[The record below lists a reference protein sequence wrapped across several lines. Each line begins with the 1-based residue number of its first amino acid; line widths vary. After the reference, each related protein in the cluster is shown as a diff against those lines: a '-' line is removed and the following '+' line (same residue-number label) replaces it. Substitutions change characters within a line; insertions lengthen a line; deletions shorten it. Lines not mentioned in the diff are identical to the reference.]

1 MAPHHGIPDIF
12 PRFVD
17 FVPVRVVIKG
27 LDQTRV
33 RYEAM
38 VHQVGEG
45 AAALAFSRAL
55 NHESRK
61 TFTAV
66 KRALRKQTDIP
77 PFMITASTAFRFS
90 SKHHLRTI
98 ITGSGRELPLL
109 LFKPSQFS
117 YGVRARVWGRHQV
130 YRSSFIVARFG
141 GNVFHR
147 TSHKR
152 FPIQKMFGPSVPKE
166 MLKDETLETF
176 ERSGNAIMDRAM
188 HELSRILKV

>member
-1 MAPHHGIPDIF
+1 VQII
-12 PRFVD
+12 
-17 FVPVRVVIKG
+17 IKD
-27 LDQTRV
+27 LDQTRI

-38 VHQVGEG
+38 VQQVGEG

-55 NHESRK
+55 NHEGRK
-61 TFTAV
+61 SFTAV
-66 KRALRKQTDIP
+66 KRALRKQTDVP
-77 PFMITASTAFRFS
+77 PFMITASMTFRPS

-98 ITGSGRELPLL
+98 ISGSGRELPLR

-117 YGVRARVWGRHQV
+117 YGVRARVWGRQQV
-130 YRSSFIVARFG
+130 YRSSFIVAKYG

-147 TSHKR
+147 TSPKR
-152 FPIQKMFGPSVPKE
+152 FPIQKLFGPSIAKE

>member
-1 MAPHHGIPDIF
+1 VSPA
-12 PRFVD
+12 
-17 FVPVRVVIKG
+17 VRIVIKD

-38 VHQVGEG
+38 VQQVGEG
-45 AAALAFSRAL
+45 NAALAFSRAL
-55 NHESRK
+55 KHEGRK

-77 PFMITASTAFRFS
+77 PAMITASMAFRSS
-90 SKHHLRTI
+90 SKRNLRTI
-98 ITGSGRELPLL
+98 ISGSGRELPLR

-117 YGVRARVWGRHQV
+117 YGIRAKVWGRYQT
-130 YRSSFIVARFG
+130 YRSGFIVAKYD

-147 TSHKR
+147 TSSKR
-152 FPIQKMFGPSVPKE
+152 FPIQKMFGPSIPKE